1 MQVSFLTVFSPTEME
16 FACSH
21 VVCNWRSECLSEDEA
36 KVSNQGCASTLPCG
50 LSRAQSVSDHPYDNR
65 VTFVQKPAPSVA
77 PPPVPPRN
85 IQRRDTLFSALP
97 PPLPPRGLENNGE
110 THLKANVNVV
120 SLKVG
125 SLVDVSKASAIKC
138 SQKPVCCGKC
148 NAVMSSA
155 SSPVTHQK
163 TIIWSCEFCGKEN
176 VYPQTTLKGGRFPLR
191 NPPGRDILYMDDDED
206 TEYENLDDMLIVLCV
221 DISGSMSVTSEI
233 SPGNSMRSPTYV
245 SRLQG
250 VQEALQMVL
259 SSLQKTSSHRRV
271 ALVTFNNEVTVYG
284 DGTKVPL
291 TLRDW
296 ALVDYDYLKK
306 EGENYST
313 PHCIAETIQ
322 PLTQKIK
329 ELREHGATALG
340 PAALISVAM
349 ASQFTGSKVI
359 ICTDGQ
365 ANIGLGHLDQEFSHC
380 TAPSPYFYNQ
390 LAHYA
395 AEKGVIVSVMT
406 FEGEDCRL
414 AEVGRLA
421 DHTGGR
427 INIVNIG
434 TVATEIQSAV
444 ADNVL
449 ATSVMATLL
458 APDGMYFPYEE
469 DNYRLV
475 REIGNVTDGV
485 EITFQF
491 AVRPEKVESFQQR
504 DRVPFQL
511 QLSFKTRDLQKVT
524 RVITQQKRVTTSSWV
539 WAGSLNMSVLGVHCA
554 QLCARLTMEGR
565 VQEAQRQLRAQQ
577 DLLKDISQQKP
588 SPKEESIYGNWI
600 STMSMICEDLTT
612 VNKNT
617 TETDAKQASRTSSTA
632 SLSDAAAKVVYQ
644 MKRAKSVSGK
654 GQRVA
659 MMEN

>member
-1 MQVSFLTVFSPTEME
+1 ME

-21 VVCNWRSECLSEDEA
+21 VVCNWKSESLTEDETN
-36 KVSNQGCASTLPCG
+36 VSNQGSTSTLPCG
-50 LSRAQSVSDHPYDNR
+50 LFRSQSVLEHPYDNR
-65 VTFVQKPAPSVA
+65 VPIVQNSIPSLV

-85 IQRRDTLFSALP
+85 IKQKRRLSTLP
-97 PPLPPRGLENNGE
+97 PPIPPRGLENNE
-110 THLKANVNVV
+110 EIRLKANVNVV

-125 SLVDVSKASAIKC
+125 SLVDISKDTAIL
-138 SQKPVCCGKC
+138 SNQKPLHCEKC
-148 NAVMSSA
+148 NAIMSSA
-155 SSPVTHQK
+155 SNPETHQN
-163 TIIWSCEFCGKEN
+163 TTMWCCEFCGKEN
-176 VYPQTTLKGGRFPLR
+176 VFSHTVLKGVRFSMRSPLA
-191 NPPGRDILYMDDDED
+191 RDVLYKDDDDDEMD
-206 TEYENLDDMLIVLCV
+206 YENLDNMLIVLCV

-233 SPGNSMRSPTYV
+233 CPGNSMRSPTYV

-250 VQEALQMVL
+250 VQEALQLVL
-259 SSLQKTSSHRRV
+259 SSLLKTSPQRRV

-284 DGTKVPL
+284 DGTGVPL
-291 TLRDW
+291 SLRDW
-296 ALVDYDYLKK
+296 ALLDYDFLKK
-306 EGENYST
+306 EGENYNT

-349 ASQFTGSKVI
+349 ASKFTGSKVI
-359 ICTDGQ
+359 ICTDGR
-365 ANIGLGHLDQEFSHC
+365 ANIGLGQLEQESSHC
-380 TAPSPYFYNQ
+380 LAPPPYFYNQ
-390 LAHYA
+390 LAGYA

-414 AEVGRLA
+414 AEVGKLA

-434 TVATEIQSAV
+434 TVATEIQSAIS
-444 ADNVL
+444 DNVL

-458 APDGMYFPYEE
+458 VPDGMYFPYEE
-469 DNYRLV
+469 EDHRLV
-475 REIGNVTDGV
+475 REIGNVTDKA

-491 AVRPEKVESFQQR
+491 AVKPEKVESFQRR

-511 QLSFKTRDLQKVT
+511 QLSFRTRDLQKVT

-554 QLCARLTMEGR
+554 QLCARLTMEGKIK
-565 VQEAQRQLRAQQ
+565 EAQRQLRAQQ
-577 DLLKDISQQKP
+577 DLLKDISEQKP

-600 STMSMICEDLTT
+600 STMSLICEDLTT
-612 VNKNT
+612 VNQNSKDNEAQPSSPT
-617 TETDAKQASRTSSTA
+617 PSTA
-632 SLSDAAAKVVYQ
+632 SLSDEAAKVVYE
-644 MKRAKSVSGK
+644 MKRAKSVSEK
-654 GQRVA
+654 HREVPC
-659 MMEN
+659 

>member
-1 MQVSFLTVFSPTEME
+1 ME

-21 VVCNWRSECLSEDEA
+21 VVCNWRSENLTEDETTF
-36 KVSNQGCASTLPCG
+36 SSQGSTSTLPCG
-50 LSRAQSVSDHPYDNR
+50 LFRSQSVLEHPYDNR
-65 VTFVQKPAPSVA
+65 VPIVQNSIPSLV

-85 IQRRDTLFSALP
+85 IKQKRRLSTLP
-97 PPLPPRGLENNGE
+97 PPIPPRGLENNE
-110 THLKANVNVV
+110 EIRLKANVNVV

-125 SLVDVSKASAIKC
+125 SLVDISKDTAIQ
-138 SQKPVCCGKC
+138 SNQKPLLCEKC
-148 NAVMSSA
+148 KAIMSSA
-155 SSPVTHQK
+155 SNPETHQN
-163 TIIWSCEFCGKEN
+163 TTMWCCEFCGKEN
-176 VYPQTTLKGGRFPLR
+176 VFSHTVLKGVRFSMRSPL
-191 NPPGRDILYMDDDED
+191 GRDILYKDDNDDELD
-206 TEYENLDDMLIVLCV
+206 YENLDNMLIVLCV

-250 VQEALQMVL
+250 VQEALQLVL
-259 SSLQKTSSHRRV
+259 SSLLKTSPQRRV

-284 DGTKVPL
+284 DGTGVPVS
-291 TLRDW
+291 LRDW
-296 ALVDYDYLKK
+296 ALLDYDFLKK
-306 EGENYST
+306 EGENYNT

-349 ASQFTGSKVI
+349 ASKFTGSKVI
-359 ICTDGQ
+359 ICTDGR
-365 ANIGLGHLDQEFSHC
+365 ANIGLGQLEQEASHC
-380 TAPSPYFYNQ
+380 LAPPPYFYNQ
-390 LAHYA
+390 LAGYA

-414 AEVGRLA
+414 AEVGKLA

-434 TVATEIQSAV
+434 TVATEIQSAI

-458 APDGMYFPYEE
+458 VPDGMYFPYEE
-469 DNYRLV
+469 DDHRLL
-475 REIGNVTDGV
+475 REIGNVTDKA

-491 AVRPEKVESFQQR
+491 AVKPEKVESFQGR

-511 QLSFKTRDLQKVT
+511 QLSFRTRDLQKVT

-554 QLCARLTMEGR
+554 QLCARLTMEGKIK
-565 VQEAQRQLRAQQ
+565 EAQRQLRAQQ
-577 DLLKDISQQKP
+577 DLLKDISEQKP

-600 STMSMICEDLTT
+600 STMSLICEDLTT
-612 VNKNT
+612 VNQNSKDNEAQPSSPT
-617 TETDAKQASRTSSTA
+617 PSTA
-632 SLSDAAAKVVYQ
+632 SLSDEAAKIVYE
-644 MKRAKSVSGK
+644 MKRAKSVSEK
-654 GQRVA
+654 HREVPC
-659 MMEN
+659 

>member
-1 MQVSFLTVFSPTEME
+1 ME

-21 VVCNWRSECLSEDEA
+21 VVCNWRSESLTEEEA
-36 KVSNQGCASTLPCG
+36 KISNQGITSTLPCG
-50 LSRAQSVSDHPYDNR
+50 LSRAHSVSDHPYDNR
-65 VTFVQKPAPSVA
+65 VTFTPKPAPSLV

-85 IQRRDTLFSALP
+85 IQQRKSLTSSLP
-97 PPLPPRGLENNGE
+97 PPVPPRGLENNGE
-110 THLKANVNVV
+110 TQLKANVNVV

-125 SLVDVSKASAIKC
+125 SLVDITKASAIQS
-138 SQKPVCCGKC
+138 SQKPVHCGKC
-148 NAVMSSA
+148 SAVMSSA
-155 SSPVTHQK
+155 SSPETHQT
-163 TIIWSCEFCGKEN
+163 TIIWRCEFCGKEN
-176 VYPQTTLKGGRFPLR
+176 VYSLAALTAGRFPLR
-191 NPPGRDILYMDDDED
+191 SPPGRDILYMDDNGDM
-206 TEYENLDDMLIVLCV
+206 EYENLDDMLIVLCV
-221 DISGSMSVTSEI
+221 DTSGSMSVTSEI
-233 SPGNSMRSPTYV
+233 SPGNSMRSPTYI

-259 SSLQKTSSHRRV
+259 STLQKTSPHRRL
-271 ALVTFNNEVTVYG
+271 ALVTFNNEVTMYG
-284 DGTKVPL
+284 DGTGVPL

-306 EGENYST
+306 EGENYRT

-359 ICTDGQ
+359 ICTDGL
-365 ANIGLGHLDQEFSHC
+365 ANIGLGHLEQESSSR
-380 TAPSPYFYNQ
+380 APSPYFYNQ

-434 TVATEIQSAV
+434 TVATEIQSAIS
-444 ADNVL
+444 DNVL
-449 ATSVMATLL
+449 ATNVMATLL

-469 DNYRLV
+469 DNHRLV
-475 REIGNVTDGV
+475 REIGNVTDCV

-491 AVRPEKVESFQQR
+491 AVRPEKVESFQQQ
-504 DRVPFQL
+504 DRLPFQL
-511 QLSFKTRDLQKVT
+511 QLSFRTRELQKVM

-577 DLLKDISQQKP
+577 DLLKDIGQQKP

-600 STMSMICEDLTT
+600 STMSMICEDLST
-612 VNKNT
+612 VKQNK
-617 TETDAKQASRTSSTA
+617 TETDAQPTARTSSTA
-632 SLSDAAAKVVYQ
+632 SISDAAANVVYQ

-654 GQRVA
+654 GKGQRVA
-659 MMEN
+659 LLEN

>member
-1 MQVSFLTVFSPTEME
+1 
-16 FACSH
+16 
-21 VVCNWRSECLSEDEA
+21 
-36 KVSNQGCASTLPCG
+36 
-50 LSRAQSVSDHPYDNR
+50 
-65 VTFVQKPAPSVA
+65 
-77 PPPVPPRN
+77 
-85 IQRRDTLFSALP
+85 
-97 PPLPPRGLENNGE
+97 
-110 THLKANVNVV
+110 NVNVV

-125 SLVDVSKASAIKC
+125 SLVDISK
-138 SQKPVCCGKC
+138 G
-148 NAVMSSA
+148 
-155 SSPVTHQK
+155 
-163 TIIWSCEFCGKEN
+163 IWMCEFCGKEN
-176 VYPQTTLKGGRFPLR
+176 VYPQTTLKGGRFHLR
-191 NPPGRDILYMDDDED
+191 SPPGRDILYMENDED
-206 TEYENLDDMLIVLCV
+206 TEYENLDDSLIVLCV
-221 DISGSMSVTSEI
+221 DISGSMSVTSEVYNKCEVTPI
-233 SPGNSMRSPTYV
+233 FWV
-245 SRLQG
+245 QG

-284 DGTKVPL
+284 DGRKVPL

-296 ALVDYDYLKK
+296 ALLDYDYLKK

-349 ASQFTGSKVI
+349 ASQFTGSKVSTHNYI
-359 ICTDGQ
+359 
-365 ANIGLGHLDQEFSHC
+365 
-380 TAPSPYFYNQ
+380 
-390 LAHYA
+390 
-395 AEKGVIVSVMT
+395 VIVSVMT

-421 DHTGGR
+421 DQTGGR
-427 INIVNIG
+427 INIVNVG
-434 TVATEIQSAV
+434 TVATEIQSAI

-469 DNYRLV
+469 DNHRLV

-524 RVITQQKRVTTSSWV
+524 RVITQQKRITTSSWV

-554 QLCARLTMEGR
+554 QLCARLTMGGR
-565 VQEAQRQLRAQQ
+565 VQEAQRQLIAQQ
-577 DLLKDISQQKP
+577 ELLKDI

-600 STMSMICEDLTT
+600 STMTMICDDLTII
-612 VNKNT
+612 N
-617 TETDAKQASRTSSTA
+617 Q
-632 SLSDAAAKVVYQ
+632 SLSDAAANVVYQ
-644 MKRAKSVSGK
+644 MKRAKSVRKK
-654 GQRVA
+654 GTESCHDGELSSDAIKNCEQSF
-659 MMEN
+659 

>member
-1 MQVSFLTVFSPTEME
+1 ME

-21 VVCNWRSECLSEDEA
+21 VVCNWKSESLTEDETN
-36 KVSNQGCASTLPCG
+36 VSNQGSTSTLPCG
-50 LSRAQSVSDHPYDNR
+50 LFRSQSVLEHPYDNR
-65 VTFVQKPAPSVA
+65 VPIVQNSIPSLV

-85 IQRRDTLFSALP
+85 IKQKRRLSTLP
-97 PPLPPRGLENNGE
+97 PPIPPRGLENNE
-110 THLKANVNVV
+110 EIRLKANVNVV

-125 SLVDVSKASAIKC
+125 SLVDISKDTAIL
-138 SQKPVCCGKC
+138 SNQKPLHCEKC
-148 NAVMSSA
+148 NAIMSSA
-155 SSPVTHQK
+155 SNPETHQN
-163 TIIWSCEFCGKEN
+163 TTMWCCEFCGKEN
-176 VYPQTTLKGGRFPLR
+176 VFSHTVLKGVRFSMRSPL
-191 NPPGRDILYMDDDED
+191 GRDVLYKDDDDDEMD
-206 TEYENLDDMLIVLCV
+206 YENLDNMLIVLCV

-233 SPGNSMRSPTYV
+233 CPGNSMRSPTYV

-250 VQEALQMVL
+250 VQEALQLVL
-259 SSLQKTSSHRRV
+259 SSLLKTSPQRRV

-284 DGTKVPL
+284 DGTGVPL
-291 TLRDW
+291 SLRDW
-296 ALVDYDYLKK
+296 ALLDYDFLKK
-306 EGENYST
+306 EGENYNT

-349 ASQFTGSKVI
+349 ASKFTGSKVI
-359 ICTDGQ
+359 ICTDGR
-365 ANIGLGHLDQEFSHC
+365 ANIGLGQLEQESSHC
-380 TAPSPYFYNQ
+380 LAPPPYFYNQ
-390 LAHYA
+390 LAGYA

-414 AEVGRLA
+414 AEVGKLA

-434 TVATEIQSAV
+434 TVATEIQSAIS
-444 ADNVL
+444 DNVL

-458 APDGMYFPYEE
+458 VPDGMYFPYEE
-469 DNYRLV
+469 EDHRLV
-475 REIGNVTDGV
+475 REIGNVTDKA

-491 AVRPEKVESFQQR
+491 AVKPEKVESFQRR

-511 QLSFKTRDLQKVT
+511 QLSFRTRDLQKVT

-554 QLCARLTMEGR
+554 QLCARLTMEGKIK
-565 VQEAQRQLRAQQ
+565 EAQRQLRAQQ
-577 DLLKDISQQKP
+577 DLLKDISEQKP

-600 STMSMICEDLTT
+600 STMSLICEDLTT
-612 VNKNT
+612 VNQNSKDNEAQPSSPT
-617 TETDAKQASRTSSTA
+617 PSTA
-632 SLSDAAAKVVYQ
+632 SLSDEAAKVVYE
-644 MKRAKSVSGK
+644 MKRAKSVSEK
-654 GQRVA
+654 HREVPC
-659 MMEN
+659 

>member
-1 MQVSFLTVFSPTEME
+1 ME

-21 VVCNWRSECLSEDEA
+21 VVCNWRSESLTEDEA
-36 KVSNQGCASTLPCG
+36 KVSNQGSASTLPCG
-50 LSRAQSVSDHPYDNR
+50 LFRAQSISDHPYDNR
-65 VTFVQKPAPSVA
+65 ITVVQKPAPSLF

-85 IQRRDTLFSALP
+85 IQKRSSFSSPVP
-97 PPLPPRGLENNGE
+97 PPLPPRGLENNEE
-110 THLKANVNVV
+110 TRLKANINVV

-125 SLVDVSKASAIKC
+125 SLVDINKASAIQ
-138 SQKPVCCGKC
+138 STQKPVHCGKC
-148 NAVMSSA
+148 SAVLSSA
-155 SSPVTHQK
+155 SSPVTNQS
-163 TIIWSCEFCGKEN
+163 TTLWCCEFCGKEN
-176 VYPQTTLKGGRFPLR
+176 VFPQSSLKRGRFTSRSPV
-191 NPPGRDILYMDDDED
+191 GRDVLYMDEKETD
-206 TEYENLDDMLIVLCV
+206 YENLDDMLIVLCV

-259 SSLQKTSSHRRV
+259 SSLLKTSSHRRV

-284 DGTKVPL
+284 DGTGVPL
-291 TLRDW
+291 CLKDW
-296 ALVDYDYLKK
+296 ALVDYDYLKT
-306 EGENYST
+306 EGENYKT

-365 ANIGLGHLDQEFSHC
+365 ANIGLGQLDQESSHC
-380 TAPSPYFYNQ
+380 PTPSPYFYNQ
-390 LAHYA
+390 LAHFA

-414 AEVGRLA
+414 AEVGKLA

-434 TVATEIQSAV
+434 TVATEIQSAIS
-444 ADNVL
+444 DNVL

-469 DNYRLV
+469 DNHRLV
-475 REIGNVTDGV
+475 REIGNVTEAV

-511 QLSFKTRDLQKVT
+511 QLSFRTRELQNVT

-565 VQEAQRQLRAQQ
+565 VQEAQRQLTAQQ

-612 VNKNT
+612 VNQNT
-617 TETDAKQASRTSSTA
+617 AETDTQPASRTSSTA
-632 SLSDAAAKVVYQ
+632 SLTDAAAKVVYQ
-644 MKRAKSVSGK
+644 MKRAKSVSEKRQQVPMVG
-654 GQRVA
+654 
-659 MMEN
+659 N

>member
-1 MQVSFLTVFSPTEME
+1 ME

-21 VVCNWRSECLSEDEA
+21 VVCNWRSESLSEDEA
-36 KVSNQGCASTLPCG
+36 KVSNQGCSSTLPCG
-50 LSRAQSVSDHPYDNR
+50 LSRAQSDHPYDNR
-65 VTFVQKPAPSVA
+65 VTFVQKPTPSVA
-77 PPPVPPRN
+77 PPPVPPRS
-85 IQRRDTLFSALP
+85 IERRGTVFRALPP
-97 PPLPPRGLENNGE
+97 PPLPPRGLDNIGE

-125 SLVDVSKASAIKC
+125 SLVDISKASAIQC
-138 SQKPVCCGKC
+138 SQKPVHCGKC
-148 NAVMSSA
+148 SAAMSSA
-155 SSPVTHQK
+155 SSPETHHK
-163 TIIWSCEFCGKEN
+163 TIIWRCEFCGKEN
-176 VYPQTTLKGGRFPLR
+176 VYPQTTLKGGRFSLR
-191 NPPGRDILYMDDDED
+191 SPSGRDILYMDDDED

-233 SPGNSMRSPTYV
+233 SPGNAMRSPTYV

-296 ALVDYDYLKK
+296 ALVDYDYVKK
-306 EGENYST
+306 AGENYST

-340 PAALISVAM
+340 PAALVSVAM

-365 ANIGLGHLDQEFSHC
+365 ANIGLGHLDQEFSRC
-380 TAPSPYFYNQ
+380 PNPSPYFYNR

-427 INIVNIG
+427 INIVNVG
-434 TVATEIQSAV
+434 TVATEIQSAI

-469 DNYRLV
+469 DNHRLV

-491 AVRPEKVESFQQR
+491 AIRPEKVESFQQQ
-504 DRVPFQL
+504 DRIPFQL

-524 RVITQQKRVTTSSWV
+524 RVITHQKRVTTSSWV
-539 WAGSLNMSVLGVHCA
+539 WAGSLNISVLGVHCA

-600 STMSMICEDLTT
+600 STMSMICEDLST
-612 VNKNT
+612 VNQNT
-617 TETDAKQASRTSSTA
+617 TETDAKQASRTCSTA
-632 SLSDAAAKVVYQ
+632 SLSDAAANVVYQ
-644 MKRAKSVSGK
+644 MKRAKSMSGK

>member
-1 MQVSFLTVFSPTEME
+1 ME

-21 VVCNWRSECLSEDEA
+21 VVCNWKSESLTEDETN
-36 KVSNQGCASTLPCG
+36 VSNQGSTSTLPCG
-50 LSRAQSVSDHPYDNR
+50 LFRSQSVLEHPYDNR
-65 VTFVQKPAPSVA
+65 VPIVQNSIPSLV

-85 IQRRDTLFSALP
+85 IKQKRRLSTLP
-97 PPLPPRGLENNGE
+97 PPIPPRGLENNE
-110 THLKANVNVV
+110 EIRLKANVNVV

-125 SLVDVSKASAIKC
+125 SLVDISKDTAIL
-138 SQKPVCCGKC
+138 SNQKPLHCEKC
-148 NAVMSSA
+148 NAIMSSA
-155 SSPVTHQK
+155 SNPETHQN
-163 TIIWSCEFCGKEN
+163 TTMWCCEFCGKEN
-176 VYPQTTLKGGRFPLR
+176 VFSHTVLKGVRFSMRSPL
-191 NPPGRDILYMDDDED
+191 GRDVLYKDDDDDEMD
-206 TEYENLDDMLIVLCV
+206 YENLDNMLIVLCV

-233 SPGNSMRSPTYV
+233 CPGNSMRSPTYV

-250 VQEALQMVL
+250 VQEALQLVL
-259 SSLQKTSSHRRV
+259 SSLLKTSPQRRV

-284 DGTKVPL
+284 DGTGVPVS
-291 TLRDW
+291 LRDW
-296 ALVDYDYLKK
+296 ALLDYDFLKK
-306 EGENYST
+306 EGENYNT

-349 ASQFTGSKVI
+349 ASKFTGSKVI
-359 ICTDGQ
+359 ICTDGR
-365 ANIGLGHLDQEFSHC
+365 ANIGLGQLEQESSHC
-380 TAPSPYFYNQ
+380 LAPPPYFYNQ
-390 LAHYA
+390 LAGYA

-414 AEVGRLA
+414 AEVGKLA

-434 TVATEIQSAV
+434 TVATEIQSAIS
-444 ADNVL
+444 DNVL

-458 APDGMYFPYEE
+458 VPDGMYFPYEE
-469 DNYRLV
+469 EDHRLV
-475 REIGNVTDGV
+475 REIGNVTDKA

-491 AVRPEKVESFQQR
+491 AVKPEKVESFQRR

-511 QLSFKTRDLQKVT
+511 QLSFRTRDLQKVT

-554 QLCARLTMEGR
+554 QLCARLTMEGKIK
-565 VQEAQRQLRAQQ
+565 EAQRQLRAQQ
-577 DLLKDISQQKP
+577 DLLKDISEQKP

-600 STMSMICEDLTT
+600 STMSLICEDLTT
-612 VNKNT
+612 VNQNSKDNEAQPSSPT
-617 TETDAKQASRTSSTA
+617 PSTA
-632 SLSDAAAKVVYQ
+632 SLSDEAAKVVYE
-644 MKRAKSVSGK
+644 MKRAKSVSEK
-654 GQRVA
+654 HREVPC
-659 MMEN
+659 

>member
-1 MQVSFLTVFSPTEME
+1 ME

-21 VVCNWRSECLSEDEA
+21 VVCNWRSASLTEDEA
-36 KVSNQGCASTLPCG
+36 KVSNQGSTSTLPCN
-50 LSRAQSVSDHPYDNR
+50 LSRAQSVTEHPYDNC
-65 VTFVQKPAPSVA
+65 VTFIQKPTSSLV

-85 IQRRDTLFSALP
+85 IQQKNTCSSSLP
-97 PPLPPRGLENNGE
+97 PPLPPRDLDNNGE
-110 THLKANVNVV
+110 ARLKANVNVV

-125 SLVDVSKASAIKC
+125 SLVEISKASGIQ
-138 SQKPVCCGKC
+138 SNQKPVHCVKC
-148 NAVMSSA
+148 NAILSSA
-155 SSPVTHQK
+155 SNSETHQN
-163 TIIWSCEFCGKEN
+163 TITWSCEFCGKVN
-176 VYPQTTLKGGRFPLR
+176 VYTLSALKGGRFPLR
-191 NPPGRDILYMDDDED
+191 PPPGRDIMYLEDDGDA
-206 TEYENLDDMLIVLCV
+206 EYENLDDMLIVFCV

-233 SPGNSMRSPTYV
+233 FPGNSMRSPTYI
-245 SRLQG
+245 SRMQG

-259 SSLQKTSSHRRV
+259 SSLQKTSPHRRV

-284 DGTKVPL
+284 DGTGVPVS
-291 TLRDW
+291 LRDW
-296 ALVDYDYLKK
+296 ALLDYDYLKK
-306 EGENYST
+306 EGENYNT

-329 ELREHGATALG
+329 ELREHGGTALG

-359 ICTDGQ
+359 ICTDGR
-365 ANIGLGHLDQEFSHC
+365 ANIGLGQLEQESSHC
-380 TAPSPYFYNQ
+380 PVPSPYFYNQ
-390 LAHYA
+390 LAYYA

-406 FEGEDCRL
+406 FEGEDCCL

-427 INIVNIG
+427 VNIVNIG
-434 TVATEIQSAV
+434 TVATEIQSAI

-458 APDGMYFPYEE
+458 TPIGMYFPYEE
-469 DNYRLV
+469 DDHRLV

-485 EITFQF
+485 EISFQF
-491 AVRPEKVESFQQR
+491 AVRPEKVESFQRR

-511 QLSFKTRDLQKVT
+511 QLSFRTRDLQKVT

-577 DLLKDISQQKP
+577 DLLKDISEQKP

-600 STMSMICEDLTT
+600 STMSMICEDLTS
-612 VNKNT
+612 VNQNT
-617 TETDAKQASRTSSTA
+617 TETDTQPASRTSSNA
-632 SLSDAAAKVVYQ
+632 SFSDEAAKVIYQ
-644 MKRAKSVSGK
+644 MKRAKSVNRK
-654 GQRVA
+654 GQRVP
-659 MMEN
+659 MLEN

>member
-1 MQVSFLTVFSPTEME
+1 ME

-21 VVCNWRSECLSEDEA
+21 VVCNWKSESLTEDETN
-36 KVSNQGCASTLPCG
+36 VSNQGSTSTLPCG
-50 LSRAQSVSDHPYDNR
+50 LFRSQSVLEHPYDNR
-65 VTFVQKPAPSVA
+65 VPIVQNSIPSLV

-85 IQRRDTLFSALP
+85 IKQKRRLSTLP
-97 PPLPPRGLENNGE
+97 PPIPPRGLENNE
-110 THLKANVNVV
+110 EIRLKANVNVV

-125 SLVDVSKASAIKC
+125 SLVDISKDTAIL
-138 SQKPVCCGKC
+138 SNQKPLHCEKC
-148 NAVMSSA
+148 NAIMSSA
-155 SSPVTHQK
+155 SNPETHQN
-163 TIIWSCEFCGKEN
+163 TTMWCCEFCGKEN
-176 VYPQTTLKGGRFPLR
+176 VFSHTVLKGVRFSMRSPLA
-191 NPPGRDILYMDDDED
+191 RDVLYKDDDDDEMD
-206 TEYENLDDMLIVLCV
+206 YENLDNMLIVLCV

-233 SPGNSMRSPTYV
+233 CPGNSMRSPTYV

-250 VQEALQMVL
+250 VQEALQLVL
-259 SSLQKTSSHRRV
+259 SSLLKTSPQRRV

-284 DGTKVPL
+284 DGTGVPVS
-291 TLRDW
+291 LRDW
-296 ALVDYDYLKK
+296 ALLDYDFLKK
-306 EGENYST
+306 EGENYNT

-349 ASQFTGSKVI
+349 ASKFTGSKVI
-359 ICTDGQ
+359 ICTDGR
-365 ANIGLGHLDQEFSHC
+365 ANIGLGQLEQESSHC
-380 TAPSPYFYNQ
+380 LAPPPYFYNQ
-390 LAHYA
+390 LAGYA

-414 AEVGRLA
+414 AEVGKLA

-434 TVATEIQSAV
+434 TVATEIQSAIS
-444 ADNVL
+444 DNVL

-458 APDGMYFPYEE
+458 VPDGMYFPYEE
-469 DNYRLV
+469 EDHRLV
-475 REIGNVTDGV
+475 REIGNVTDKA

-491 AVRPEKVESFQQR
+491 AVKPEKVESFQRR

-511 QLSFKTRDLQKVT
+511 QLSFRTRDLQKVT

-554 QLCARLTMEGR
+554 QLCARLTMEGKIK
-565 VQEAQRQLRAQQ
+565 EAQRQLRAQQ
-577 DLLKDISQQKP
+577 DLLKDISEQKP

-600 STMSMICEDLTT
+600 STMSLICEDLTT
-612 VNKNT
+612 VNQNSKDNEAQPSSPT
-617 TETDAKQASRTSSTA
+617 PSTA
-632 SLSDAAAKVVYQ
+632 SLSDEAAKVVYE
-644 MKRAKSVSGK
+644 MKRAKSVSEK
-654 GQRVA
+654 HREVPC
-659 MMEN
+659 

>member
-1 MQVSFLTVFSPTEME
+1 ME

-21 VVCNWRSECLSEDEA
+21 VVCNWRSESLSEDEA

-65 VTFVQKPAPSVA
+65 VTFVQKPAPSMA

-233 SPGNSMRSPTYV
+233 SPGNSMRSPTYI
-245 SRLQG
+245 SRLLFSTPSLNVHIKYIFLSDLSRHNKCEVTPIFWVQG

-271 ALVTFNNEVTVYG
+271 ALVTFNNEYIFS
-284 DGTKVPL
+284 
-291 TLRDW
+291 
-296 ALVDYDYLKK
+296 
-306 EGENYST
+306 ST
-313 PHCIAETIQ
+313 FQ
-322 PLTQKIK
+322 
-329 ELREHGATALG
+329 
-340 PAALISVAM
+340 
-349 ASQFTGSKVI
+349 
-359 ICTDGQ
+359 
-365 ANIGLGHLDQEFSHC
+365 
-380 TAPSPYFYNQ
+380 
-390 LAHYA
+390 
-395 AEKGVIVSVMT
+395 
-406 FEGEDCRL
+406 
-414 AEVGRLA
+414 
-421 DHTGGR
+421 

-469 DNYRLV
+469 DNHRLV

-524 RVITQQKRVTTSSWV
+524 RVITQQKRVTISSWV
-539 WAGSLNMSVLGVHCA
+539 WAGSLNMSILGVHCA

>member
-1 MQVSFLTVFSPTEME
+1 ME

-21 VVCNWRSECLSEDEA
+21 VVCNWKSESLTEDETN
-36 KVSNQGCASTLPCG
+36 VSNQGSTSTLPCG
-50 LSRAQSVSDHPYDNR
+50 LFRSQSVLEHPYDNR
-65 VTFVQKPAPSVA
+65 VPIVQNSIPSLV

-85 IQRRDTLFSALP
+85 IKQKRRLSTLP
-97 PPLPPRGLENNGE
+97 PPIPPRGLENNE
-110 THLKANVNVV
+110 EIRLKANVNVV

-125 SLVDVSKASAIKC
+125 SLVDISKDTAIQ
-138 SQKPVCCGKC
+138 SNQKPLHCEKC
-148 NAVMSSA
+148 NAIMSSA
-155 SSPVTHQK
+155 SNPETHQN
-163 TIIWSCEFCGKEN
+163 TTMWCCEFCGKEN
-176 VYPQTTLKGGRFPLR
+176 VFSHTVLKGVRFSMRSPL
-191 NPPGRDILYMDDDED
+191 GRDVLYKDDDDDEMD
-206 TEYENLDDMLIVLCV
+206 YENLDNMLIVLCV

-233 SPGNSMRSPTYV
+233 CPGNSMRSPTYV

-250 VQEALQMVL
+250 VQEALQLVL
-259 SSLQKTSSHRRV
+259 SSLLKTSPQRRV

-284 DGTKVPL
+284 DGTGVPVS
-291 TLRDW
+291 LRDW
-296 ALVDYDYLKK
+296 ALLDYDFLKK
-306 EGENYST
+306 EGENYNT

-349 ASQFTGSKVI
+349 ASKFTGSKVI
-359 ICTDGQ
+359 ICTDGR
-365 ANIGLGHLDQEFSHC
+365 ANIGLGQLEQESSHC
-380 TAPSPYFYNQ
+380 LAPPPYFYNQ
-390 LAHYA
+390 LAGYA

-414 AEVGRLA
+414 AEVGKLA

-434 TVATEIQSAV
+434 TVATEIQSAIS
-444 ADNVL
+444 DNVL

-458 APDGMYFPYEE
+458 VPDGMYFPYEE
-469 DNYRLV
+469 EDHRLV
-475 REIGNVTDGV
+475 REIGNVTDKA

-491 AVRPEKVESFQQR
+491 AVKPEKVESFQRR

-511 QLSFKTRDLQKVT
+511 QLSFRTRDLQKVT

-554 QLCARLTMEGR
+554 QLCARLTMEGKIK
-565 VQEAQRQLRAQQ
+565 EAQRQLRAQQ
-577 DLLKDISQQKP
+577 DLLKDISEQKP

-600 STMSMICEDLTT
+600 STMSLICEDLTT
-612 VNKNT
+612 VNQNSKDNEAQPSSPT
-617 TETDAKQASRTSSTA
+617 PSTA
-632 SLSDAAAKVVYQ
+632 SLSDEAAKVVYE
-644 MKRAKSVSGK
+644 MKRAKSVSEK
-654 GQRVA
+654 HREVPC
-659 MMEN
+659 